1 MHVKISHRFVY
12 TYTKPVQLGPHRLCL
27 MPRSIGFQ
35 KLIQHKIS
43 FNPEPCHQFE
53 LIAAGGDQILRARF
67 VGSTDRFEIISEAE
81 LITSSPPLLSLCLD
95 EQEPRLP
102 YPIGR
107 LNADLLSNLQGWLPN
122 GQHDPAAIALA
133 QEAIIGSDQHC
144 LTFLQQLLEMIQE
157 RVNYTQRHHGP
168 PWPAGRTLRER
179 VGSCRDLA
187 VLMIECCRC
196 IGLPARFVSGYHLV
210 EPKPDRYDLHAW
222 AEVYLPGT
230 GWRGFDP
237 SGAGAVDERYVALAS
252 SSNPELTAAVSGSF
266 SGPPG
271 VVSEFSWQ
279 IEAAELSLN
288 QQ

>member
-222 AEVYLPGT
+222 AEVYLPGA

-279 IEAAELSLN
+279 TEAAELSLK
-288 QQ
+288 QP

>member
-12 TYTKPVQLGPHRLCL
+12 SYSKPVQLGPHRLCL

-35 KLIQHKIS
+35 KLIQHKIG

-81 LITSSPPLLSLCLD
+81 LITSPPPLLSLCLD

-222 AEVYLPGT
+222 AEVYLPGA

-237 SGAGAVDERYVALAS
+237 SGIGAVDERYIPLAS

>member
-12 TYTKPVQLGPHRLCL
+12 SYSKPVQLGPHRLCL

-81 LITSSPPLLSLCLD
+81 LITSPPPLLSLCLD

-122 GQHDPAAIALA
+122 GQHDPGAVALA
-133 QEAIIGSDQHC
+133 QEAIIGSNQHC

-222 AEVYLPGT
+222 AEVYLPGA

-237 SGAGAVDERYVALAS
+237 SGIGAVDERYIPLAS

-279 IEAAELSLN
+279 IEAAELSLK
-288 QQ
+288 QP

>member
-81 LITSSPPLLSLCLD
+81 LITSPPPLLSLCLD

-122 GQHDPAAIALA
+122 GQHDPAAVALA
-133 QEAIIGSDQHC
+133 QEAIIGSNQHC

-179 VGSCRDLA
+179 VCSCRDLA

-279 IEAAELSLN
+279 IEAAELSLK
-288 QQ
+288 QP